1 MDVQQKINTSDFDRF
16 YKENFEAQDE
26 TEIQKIIEET
36 HVAENANKNDQGE
49 DELTEAEKESLARI
63 VKFKE
68 ITKGFWAPDSAK
80 EYAEKMAKAGDE
92 PVKAPSAAA
101 SQKSDAEG
109 EGEGEQL
116 PPFTPLIPEFWK
128 EKSMEFG

>member
-1 MDVQQKINTSDFDRF
+1 MFQETWEKVEKINLEKDVQFKLNSSDFDRF

-26 TEIQKIIEET
+26 AEIQKIIEET

-80 EYAEKMAKAGDE
+80 EYAEKMAKTSPEDSK
-92 PVKAPSAAA
+92 VKSRAPSATG
-101 SQKSDAEG
+101 S
-109 EGEGEQL
+109 
-116 PPFTPLIPEFWK
+116 
-128 EKSMEFG
+128 

>member
-1 MDVQQKINTSDFDRF
+1 M
-16 YKENFEAQDE
+16 
-26 TEIQKIIEET
+26 
-36 HVAENANKNDQGE
+36 
-49 DELTEAEKESLARI
+49 ARI

-80 EYAEKMAKAGDE
+80 EYAEKMAKVGAEE

-109 EGEGEQL
+109 AEEGEQL

-128 EKSMEFG
+128 EKSMEFGKLHVVRFPRILQSLHYLVRNSREDI